1 MVRSWGGGRAEGLGN
16 GRVRLAPVIGA
27 WRLRLLE
34 ALALGGSSSYSRTGH
49 LLHELP
55 SRGQWSRRLAS
66 AHPKRLSGS
75 HFLDACTSL
84 MIRGLGESPRL

>member
-16 GRVRLAPVIGA
+16 ERVRLAPVIGA

-49 LLHELP
+49 LLREFSSRDNGAADWPLP
-55 SRGQWSRRLAS
+55 TPG
-66 AHPKRLSGS
+66 GS
-75 HFLDACTSL
+75 LEATSL
-84 MIRGLGESPRL
+84 MPALLL